1 MIAAANAHVIAVDA
15 RVDERRG
22 TVEMNYALKVSGFD
36 QLSGLLSQLLAI
48 PNVIEAR
55 RIA

>member
-1 MIAAANAHVIAVDA
+1 
-15 RVDERRG
+15 
-22 TVEMNYALKVSGFD
+22 MNYALKVSGFD
-36 QLSGLLSQLLAI
+36 QLSGLLSQLLAV